1 MKILLVDDD
10 KTVLDMMS
18 RMLEHRGHDVHTCDT
33 PFGVSAQIVRDPPDV
48 VVLDV
53 MMPGLGGS
61 ALASL
66 IAKLELP
73 RAPKVLLWS
82 AMDDTALADAA
93 REAGG
98 LPWISKAMRAS
109 EIAAAIERLGRAD
122 DEPPPSTA

>member
-1 MKILLVDDD
+1 VKILLVDDD
-10 KTVLDMMS
+10 ATVLDMMS
-18 RMLEHRGHDVHTCDT
+18 RMLTHRGHEVHTCAT

-73 RAPKVLLWS
+73 HQPKVLLWS
-82 AMDDTALADAA
+82 AMDDVALAEAA

-98 LPWISKAMRAS
+98 LPWISKARRAS
-109 EIAAAIERLGRAD
+109 DIAAEIERFGT
-122 DEPPPSTA
+122 PPTSDGG

>member
-1 MKILLVDDD
+1 MLV
-10 KTVLDMMS
+10 
-18 RMLEHRGHDVHTCDT
+18 HRGHAVHTCAT

-73 RAPKVLLWS
+73 RPPMVVLWS
-82 AMDDTALADAA
+82 AMDDVALAEAAA
-93 REAGG
+93 RRAG
-98 LPWISKAMRAS
+98 
-109 EIAAAIERLGRAD
+109 
-122 DEPPPSTA
+122 

>member
-1 MKILLVDDD
+1 MQAAAVKILLVDDD
-10 KTVLDMMS
+10 PAVLDMMS
-18 RMLEHRGHDVHTCDT
+18 RMLEHRGHVVHTCAT

-73 RAPKVLLWS
+73 RPPKVLLWS
-82 AMDDTALADAA
+82 AMDDVALAEAA
-93 REAGG
+93 EDAGG
-98 LPWISKAMRAS
+98 LQWISKAMRAS
-109 EIAAAIERLGRAD
+109 EIAAEIERLAA
-122 DEPPPSTA
+122 P

>member
-10 KTVLDMMS
+10 PTVLDMMS
-18 RMLEHRGHDVHTCDT
+18 RMLTHRGHVVHTCAT

-73 RAPKVLLWS
+73 RQPKVVLWS
-82 AMDDTALADAA
+82 AMDDAALAEAA
-93 REAGG
+93 EEAGG
-98 LPWISKAMRAS
+98 LKWISKGRRAS
-109 EIAAAIERLGRAD
+109 EIAAEIERLAARD
-122 DEPPPSTA
+122 

>member
-1 MKILLVDDD
+1 VKILLVDDD
-10 KTVLDMMS
+10 AAILEMMAK
-18 RMLEHRGHDVHTCDT
+18 MLTHRGHSVQTCDT
-33 PFGVSAQIVRDPPDV
+33 PFGVSATVVRDPPDL

-73 RAPKVLLWS
+73 KAPRVILWS

-98 LPWISKAMRAS
+98 LPWVSKAMRAT
-109 EIAAAIERLGRAD
+109 EIAAEIERLGAD
-122 DEPPPSTA
+122 DD